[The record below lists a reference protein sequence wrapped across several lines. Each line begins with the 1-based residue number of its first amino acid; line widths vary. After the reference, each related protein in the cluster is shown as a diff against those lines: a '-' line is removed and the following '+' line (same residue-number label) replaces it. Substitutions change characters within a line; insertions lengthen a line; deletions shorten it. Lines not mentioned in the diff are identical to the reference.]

1 MTVRADPI
9 FRFPFTAADQARI
22 AAGSIQRKDSLL
34 YRAANEPPVGIAL
47 DIEFTVNDPAAG
59 APAIQPFG
67 PCRLTFIADSPTAL
81 PAANV
86 LFAPADYANWP
97 TRGILCVELLPAAI
111 EWCAASGL
119 SATLMPTT
127 IWYGQVDIPLAFL
140 QQTLA
145 VRKQKIPGGGGF
157 PTIQKTAANWVNHA
171 ATRFLRGVFS
181 VELRMGATP
190 ADDDVATLPMPRAV
204 MTATVGGADYGKV
217 ALRVAAGRRV
227 APYDGSDSLFNAA
240 PGHARPRESP
250 QHPRAGLFPV
260 RQVFRE
266 FRSALIDGAVGQPL
280 ADAVLPAN
288 APGFKALH
296 VTRTWLALEE
306 CSAYFPQH
314 VVTLTD
320 PATNNDIWTQW
331 LPSHGIVLIPEGMIG
346 NTPLNVSLSRGPMRW
361 LVPANQPG
369 IPAWRR
375 KGDTVPAAVDF
386 SNNATPH
393 VQARL
398 PMTKAMALGKPHKA
412 VEWAACTYFS
422 LRRTMRALADNRIC
436 GGRLNYYEP
445 NNVEDARLLL
455 SQAWGTEVGFFP
467 ITPKFRV
474 RDPRTRQTV
483 DLKDQPDLC
492 VAHEAPSAV
501 FAADEQTA
509 NGQIADRN
517 DWLALVMRLFW
528 PDPMPQQALAGASA
542 NPRVLTQGEAYFA
555 IWQTYLPTLHDPST
569 RNNFAATHVARGAAG
584 AMVAAGLAAFVGN
597 HNRQQGESNAAW
609 SNRVTLELMAQSLE
623 PGALFQFWSR
633 ITDFEVISVQ
643 SMAPN
648 YGAAY
653 TLPGKLSASVTVRDH
668 SYGHSPI
675 FVGYTGSLTGDV
687 IRVIDQGAG
696 NHAQLTGANGTYKLQ
711 WGETPEEV
719 WIAANWTE

>member
-22 AAGSIQRKDSLL
+22 ATGSIRVKDSLL
-34 YRAANEPPVGIAL
+34 DRAANEPPVGLVL
-47 DIEFTVNDPAAG
+47 DIEFKVNDPAAG

-67 PCRLTFIADSPTAL
+67 PCRLTFIADSPPAL

-86 LFAPADYANWP
+86 LFDPADYANWP

-111 EWCAASGL
+111 EWFAASGL

-157 PTIQKTAANWVNHA
+157 PTVQKTAANWVNHA

-181 VELRMGATP
+181 VELRVGATP
-190 ADDDVATLPMPRAV
+190 ADDDAATLPMPRAV
-204 MTATVGGADYGKV
+204 MNATVGGADYGKV
-217 ALRVAAGRRV
+217 ALTVGAGRRV

-250 QHPRAGLFPV
+250 LHPRAGLFPV
-260 RQVFRE
+260 REVFRN
-266 FRSALIDGAVGQPL
+266 FRAALIDGAVGQSL

-296 VTRTWLALEE
+296 VTRTWLDVDE

-320 PATNNDIWTQW
+320 PATTNDIWTQW
-331 LPSHGIVLIPEGMIG
+331 LPSHGIVLMPEGMIG

-369 IPAWRR
+369 VPAWRR
-375 KGDTVPAAVDF
+375 KGDTVPATVDF
-386 SNNATPH
+386 GNNPTPH
-393 VQARL
+393 VLARL
-398 PMTKAMALGKPHKA
+398 PMTTAMTLGKSPKA
-412 VEWAACTYFS
+412 PKFAACTYFS
-422 LRRTMRALADNRIC
+422 LRRTMRALVDNRIC
-436 GGRLNYYEP
+436 GGRLNHDEQK
-445 NNVEDARLLL
+445 NVTDARTLL
-455 SQAWGTEVGFFP
+455 SQAWSTEAGFFP
-467 ITPKFRV
+467 TTPKFRV
-474 RDPRTRQTV
+474 KDPRSRQTV
-483 DLKDQPDLC
+483 DLKDQPGLC
-492 VAHEAPSAV
+492 VAHGAPSTV
-501 FAADEQTA
+501 ITTDQ
-509 NGQIADRN
+509 QIADRN
-517 DWLALVMRLFW
+517 DWLALVMRLIW

-555 IWQTYLPTLHDPST
+555 LWQTYLPALHDLAT
-569 RNNFAATHVARGAAG
+569 RNNFAAAHVARGAAG

-597 HNRQQGESNAAW
+597 HNRQQGESNDAW
-609 SNRVTLELMAQSLE
+609 SNRVTFELMALSLE

-633 ITDFEVISVQ
+633 ITDFEAISVQ

-648 YGAAY
+648 DGTAY
-653 TLPGKLSASVTVRDH
+653 TLPGKLSPSEAVRDN

-675 FVGYTGSLTGDV
+675 FVQYTGSLAGNV
-687 IRVIDQGAG
+687 IKVIDQGG
-696 NHAQLTGANGTYKLQ
+696 VNDVRRTGANGTYKLQ
-711 WGETPEEV
+711 WDQTPEEV